1 MDSLLSNYFNKQSDY
16 EWIINKLSDKLQL
29 NDDEKSNLKN
39 MILKNYTPL
48 ILFKDIKNMQDFI
61 DYIGYVD
68 LENDPSIDKTNNKD
82 NETKDRAALIYNY
95 LVQNF

>member
-29 NDDEKSNLKN
+29 NDDEKTNLKN

-95 LVQNF
+95 LV

>member
-1 MDSLLSNYFNKQSDY
+1 
-16 EWIINKLSDKLQL
+16 
-29 NDDEKSNLKN
+29 

-95 LVQNF
+95 LV

>member
-95 LVQNF
+95 LV